1 LSKSPRSYAVSPRSS
16 PGLDEAREVVARL
29 RRITSL
35 VVPNDLLMRKP
46 EDREL
51 FLSGPRLAVDEAA

>member
-1 LSKSPRSYAVSPRSS
+1 LSKSPRSYAVS